1 MPEGDVVWFTAQR
14 LHEALAGRA
23 LTRSDFRVPRLAT
36 ADLTG
41 DVVIETASRGKHLL
55 TRTRSGL
62 TVHTHLRMDGSWR
75 IRSAAEQVKDSHRI
89 RLILANDDWQAVGYQ
104 LGVVELIRTRDEVK
118 VIGHLG
124 PDLLGPDWDCAEA
137 VRRLSAEPAR
147 AIGEALLDQRNLA
160 GIGNLYK
167 AEVLFLR
174 GVNPWQPTGSVTDLG
189 AMAELARRLL
199 DANKDRIGQ
208 VTTGSS
214 RRGEEAWVYGRRG
227 RPCRRC
233 GTPIRSEGQQDRVTF
248 WCPSCQPRIGQL
260 ALLRCRAG
268 RLGGLVVEVDD
279 AEPVTVGVGQDD
291 EVGIVR
297 IAVPVDPAGAERYQA
312 VRLRR
317 LLVYPGRMQVEV
329 QARVILGRRP
339 AGLQRDHGAGTSRR
353 RGQDPGPSAEGSL
366 VRLVPERRAPE
377 LLGPA
382 AVGNAQHHHAERE
395 HRHSLPGLAGS
406 SSCEPGRL
414 VLFRAWPARPWTGA
428 NPWVRD

>member
-1 MPEGDVVWFTAQR
+1 MPEGDVVWYTARR

-41 DVVIETASRGKHLL
+41 DVVTETASRGKHLL
-55 TRTRSGL
+55 TRTSSGL

-75 IRSAAEQVKDSHRI
+75 VRPAAEQLKDSYRI

-104 LGVVELIRTRDEVK
+104 LGVVELLRTSDEEK
-118 VIGHLG
+118 ITGHLG

-147 AIGEALLDQRNLA
+147 PIGEALLDQRNLA

-208 VTTGSS
+208 VTTGSW
-214 RRGEEAWVYGRRG
+214 RRGEETGVYGRRG
-227 RPCRRC
+227 RSCRRC

-248 WCPSCQPRIGQL
+248 WCPSCQPL
-260 ALLRCRAG
+260 
-268 RLGGLVVEVDD
+268 
-279 AEPVTVGVGQDD
+279 
-291 EVGIVR
+291 
-297 IAVPVDPAGAERYQA
+297 
-312 VRLRR
+312 
-317 LLVYPGRMQVEV
+317 
-329 QARVILGRRP
+329 
-339 AGLQRDHGAGTSRR
+339 
-353 RGQDPGPSAEGSL
+353 
-366 VRLVPERRAPE
+366 
-377 LLGPA
+377 
-382 AVGNAQHHHAERE
+382 
-395 HRHSLPGLAGS
+395 
-406 SSCEPGRL
+406 
-414 VLFRAWPARPWTGA
+414 
-428 NPWVRD
+428 